1 MAVRS
6 WTGGGGFRSGADK
19 EKEAGA
25 QPDHQARRDVDTE
38 SFSWPK
44 AAAVGI
50 FLPMVINLLVLV
62 TYLVTAP

>member
-1 MAVRS
+1 
-6 WTGGGGFRSGADK
+6 
-19 EKEAGA
+19 
-25 QPDHQARRDVDTE
+25 VDTE